1 LPESSEKHFPANYIT
16 ENHREIVIQRMMEY
30 KLDPSMM
37 LLSIIVA
44 KRKATEKKNIHD
56 DILRQTNL
64 HVNEDL

>member
-1 LPESSEKHFPANYIT
+1 
-16 ENHREIVIQRMMEY
+16 MMEY

-64 HVNEDL
+64 HVNENL